1 MIGEAQIKTAPVSQN
16 SRKTTVTYFFFSC
29 SFFFFGGGGG
39 CWSIMT
45 QCRERQFDAIF
56 LQGFFL
62 PAYMYIVV
70 VPGNAGHCAP
80 FEGGEI
86 LHPFAIY
93 KWAIL
98 AVSELEGKQVIFKL
112 RPSKG
117 YSASCIINM
126 ELSWCNAADIYYFI
140 LL

>member
-1 MIGEAQIKTAPVSQN
+1 M
-16 SRKTTVTYFFFSC
+16 C
-29 SFFFFGGGGG
+29 LFFFFVFFSIIIF
-39 CWSIMT
+39 WSITT
-45 QCRERQFDAIF
+45 QCRETANCCNFSPG
-56 LQGFFL
+56 LFL

-98 AVSELEGKQVIFKL
+98 AVSELEGKQQIFKL

-117 YSASCIINM
+117 YSASCSINM
-126 ELSWCNAADIYYFI
+126 ELSWCNAADKRQNIISYYYDFMIFI
-140 LL
+140 S